1 VNGDA
6 DVPDEV
12 VVAAEHEAEE
22 VGEAFKRPAIGAV
35 VPIRDPEDE
44 PYVFRFEVG
53 PAILTQL
60 LEKLRQLEPR
70 SLTESLDAKYPGF
83 YQLFLDGKP
92 VYIGKTARAVGDR
105 LTEHLKKISGRIA
118 LERITCKFAY
128 VEDPSLVDVAEGT
141 LINFFSVNEGGEW
154 NRSGFGSK
162 VTGYRRGRQS
172 GSEWEAQF
180 PPDLLWPIKAGAPQL
195 ITLAALIKQIA
206 RNSPITVS
214 IPRDHQAA
222 FAAAHPNR
230 INVPTQTKPFEE
242 WIAFIQQN
250 LSDHWAIDRQA
261 SAWYVEPNNA
271 AR

>member
-6 DVPDEV
+6 EVPDEV

-60 LEKLRQLEPR
+60 LDKLRQLQPMP
-70 SLTESLDAKYPGF
+70 LTEALDAKYPGF
-83 YQLFLDGKP
+83 YQLLLDGKP
-92 VYIGKTARAVGDR
+92 VYIGKTARPVGDR
-105 LTEHLKKISGRIA
+105 LAEHLKKISGRIA
-118 LERITCKFAY
+118 LARVTCKFAY

-141 LINFFSVNEGGEW
+141 LINFFSLNEGGEW

-172 GSEWEAQF
+172 GSDWEAQF
-180 PPDLLWPIKAGAPQL
+180 PPDLRWPIQAGASQP
-195 ITLAALIKQIA
+195 ITLAALIRQIA
-206 RNSPITVS
+206 RTSPITIS

-222 FAAAHPNR
+222 FAAAHSNL
-230 INVPTQTKPFEE
+230 INVAIQTRPFEE

-250 LSDHWAIDRQA
+250 LSSNWTIDRQA
-261 SAWYVEPNNA
+261 SAWYVEPTA
-271 AR
+271 G